1 MNILVTGGAGYI
13 GSHTVRQLGDA
24 KFGVVVYDNFAKG
37 HRQAIGS
44 GAAIIDGDIRDQ
56 EKLAKVLKDNQIA
69 AIVHFAAFSLV
80 GESMQQPSLY
90 YNNNV
95 AGTLSLL
102 DTMLACGVDKIV
114 FSSTAAVYGEPAVWP
129 ITEDRPTVPTNV
141 YGRTKLAIEQM
152 LADYA
157 AAYKMTYVALRYFNA
172 AGALTTG
179 AIGED
184 HSPETHLIPLVLQA
198 AAGKR
203 EAVAIFGDDYP
214 TPDGTCIRD
223 YIHVTDLA
231 DAHVL
236 ALRHLLA
243 GGPARAYNLGS
254 ETGYSVR
261 QVIDRAKAITGVNFP
276 VNKVPRRPGDP
287 AVLVASSARIREE
300 LGWQPRL
307 SGLDTIISSAWRWH
321 KSHPDGYGTKA

>member
-13 GSHTVRQLGDA
+13 GSHTVRQLCDA

-37 HRQAIGS
+37 HRQAIGPD
-44 GAAIIDGDIRDQ
+44 AAIIDGDIRDQ

-129 ITEDRPTVPTNV
+129 ITEAMPTVPTNV

-276 VNKVPRRPGDP
+276 VNIVPRRPGDP

-307 SGLDTIISSAWRWH
+307 SDLDTIISSAWRWH